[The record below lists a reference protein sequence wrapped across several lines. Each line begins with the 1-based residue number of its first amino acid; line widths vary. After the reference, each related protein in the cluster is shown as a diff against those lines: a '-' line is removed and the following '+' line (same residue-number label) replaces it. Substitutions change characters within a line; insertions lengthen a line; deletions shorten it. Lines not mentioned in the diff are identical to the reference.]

1 MSGHSKWST
10 IKHKKTAADNKR
22 GQIFTKLGRAIT
34 IAVKEGGPEV
44 GSNFKL
50 RLAVDKARAVN
61 MPKLNIERAIE
72 KGSGQGEDGSLEMV
86 VYEGFG
92 PSQVAVMVEAVT
104 DNKNRT
110 AAGIKKTFE
119 RGGGHLGQPG
129 SASHLFHKKGRLLVA
144 KQTDVDSQIL
154 KIIDLGVDDVEAT
167 GEAVEVLVPAANL
180 GKIRDQL
187 TQAGLAVK
195 SAELIYKP
203 LVIVELDSEQEIKLT
218 EWLAGLEELD
228 DVQSVYTNW

>member
-10 IKHKKTAADNKR
+10 IKHKKAAADNKR

-34 IAVKEGGPEV
+34 IAAKEGGPEI

-61 MPKLNIERAIE
+61 MPKVNIERAIE
-72 KGSGQGEDGSLEMV
+72 KGSGQGEDGSLETV

-92 PSQVAVMVEAVT
+92 PSQVAVMVEVVT

-110 AAGIKKTFE
+110 AAEIKKTFE
-119 RGGGHLGQPG
+119 WGGGHLGQPG
-129 SASHLFHKKGRLLVA
+129 SASHLFHKKGRLLVEPQA
-144 KQTDVDSQIL
+144 DIDSQML
-154 KIIDLGVDDVEAT
+154 KIIDLGVDEVEII
-167 GEAVEVLVPAANL
+167 GEAVEVLVPAAKL
-180 GKIRDQL
+180 AQTRDQL
-187 TQAGLAVK
+187 TQAGLVLK

-203 LVIVELDSEQEIKLT
+203 QALVELDSDQETKLT

-228 DVQSVYTNW
+228 DVQSVFTNW